1 MNYQEW
7 IFKIK
12 HHLENVRKQAVK
24 LTAEVIGQTLCE
36 DDFYMISILDKCIR
50 LIDGF
55 AIMIEKRYYYEYRL
69 TTVYGHMHFMQRKIK
84 LRLSEVCIAGRNK
97 LTE

>member
-36 DDFYMISILDKCIR
+36 DDFYMINYDREAKLD
-50 LIDGF
+50 
-55 AIMIEKRYYYEYRL
+55 
-69 TTVYGHMHFMQRKIK
+69 
-84 LRLSEVCIAGRNK
+84 VCRDTI
-97 LTE
+97 TSTD

>member
-55 AIMIEKRYYYEYRL
+55 AIMIEKRNL
-69 TTVYGHMHFMQRKIK
+69 TCAGILLRVQIDNCLRTYALYAAENRK
-84 LRLSEVCIAGRNK
+84 R
-97 LTE
+97 